1 MWVAKMANEY
11 DWVLEG
17 ITLGVFI
24 VLIMLPAIAT
34 AAFEDLTVS
43 IFYILGTVLTSTVV
57 WFYLN
62 WRVLP
67 PRPTE
72 KLHNDSEN
80 C

>member
-1 MWVAKMANEY
+1 MCTWVAKMTNEY

-17 ITLGVFI
+17 ITLGV
-24 VLIMLPAIAT
+24 
-34 AAFEDLTVS
+34 
-43 IFYILGTVLTSTVV
+43 VLTSTAV

-72 KLHNDSEN
+72 KLHNDLEN